1 MSKFKPL
8 VRRTTV
14 AAALLF
20 AAAGATAQTAQGPS
34 LRQTAG
40 GHPLIGCAAMAYQL
54 DNPKLANLIAA
65 QFDCITAENELK
77 PEPTEPSPGQFNFE
91 AGDKLLA
98 FAKAHDMKLIGHN
111 LCWHSQSPRWMFQDD
126 SGKPLSRE
134 LALANLKRHIDGVA
148 GHYKGQVLGWDVV
161 NEAISDNPNEYLRD
175 TPAKKAIGDDFIEQ
189 AFKFAA
195 AADPGAELYYN
206 DYNDENPGKRENTIR
221 LIKDLKS
228 KGCRIDGVGVQGHWM
243 MIYPNAPEMLEQA
256 IEQFSSLGVKVSIT
270 ELDLEV
276 LPRNNSGANVSDT
289 QASGMNPYPDALPKE
304 IADKQADFYK
314 RVFAVI
320 NKHRDVVERVTFWGT
335 HDGTSWLND
344 WPVRGR
350 TNHALLWDRNL
361 NPKPAFFAVI
371 DELQAK
377 H

>member
-1 MSKFKPL
+1 MNSFKPL
-8 VRRTTV
+8 IRRAAV
-14 AAALLF
+14 AAALF
-20 AAAGATAQTAQGPS
+20 AASVAAAQTAQGPA
-34 LRQTAG
+34 LRQAAG
-40 GHPLIGCAAMAYQL
+40 GHPLIGCAVMSHQL
-54 DNPKLANLIAA
+54 DEPKLANLIGT
-65 QFDCITAENELK
+65 QFDCVTAENELK

-91 AGDKLLA
+91 GGDKILA

-111 LCWHSQSPRWMFQDD
+111 LCWHSQSPRWMYQDD
-126 SGKPLSRE
+126 SGKPLPRE
-134 LALANLKRHIDGVA
+134 QALANLKRHIDGVA

-161 NEAISDNPNEYLRD
+161 NEAISDNPAEYLRD
-175 TPAKKAIGDDFIEQ
+175 TPARKAIGDDYIEQ

-195 AADPGAELYYN
+195 AADPNSELYYN

-228 KGCRIDGVGVQGHWM
+228 KGCRIDAVGIQGHWM
-243 MIYPNAPEMLEQA
+243 MIYRNAPEMLDQA
-256 IEQFSSLGVKVSIT
+256 IQQFSALGVKVCIS

-276 LPRNNSGANVSDT
+276 LPRKTSGANVSDT
-289 QASGMNPYPDALPKE
+289 ETNGMNPYPGALPKE

-314 RVFAVI
+314 QIFAVV

-361 NPKPAFFAVI
+361 QPKPAFFAVI

-377 H
+377 R